1 MTDFDIQVPPPP
13 PPKKKKKKKKEEK
26 TNKTEQTR
34 LKQKAWWPMRLWT
47 HVWNIQVSTDNSDW
61 NVTI

>member
-1 MTDFDIQVPPPP
+1 MTDFDIQVPPPQ
-13 PPKKKKKKKKEEK
+13 KKKKKKK
-26 TNKTEQTR
+26 KTEQTR

-47 HVWNIQVSTDNSDW
+47 HVWNIQVSTDNSAWDW